1 MSDQTIAPETG
12 APETGA
18 PETGAAETG
27 AQDSKLPFQAEV
39 SRLLDI
45 VANALYSDKEVF
57 LRELISNAADA
68 CDRLRYA
75 AITEPSLTEGGTELA
90 IRLIVDKEARTLT
103 VSDTGIGMNRDEL
116 IENLGT
122 IARSGTSAFLSK
134 LGDAKKDVNL
144 IGQFGVGF
152 YAAFMVADRVEVV
165 SRRAGEAQGWRWLS
179 EGKGEFSVG
188 PVDKTTHGT
197 DITLHLKE
205 GESEFLEE
213 YRLRQI
219 VTRYSD
225 HIAVPIRF
233 GTEADAAN
241 LNHAAALW
249 TRPKSE
255 ITENEYKEF
264 YHHVAHAFDDPWATL
279 HWRAEGV
286 IDYTALLFVPKT
298 KPFDL
303 SDPGRKHGV
312 KLYVRRVFI
321 TEGTEGLI
329 PPYLRFL
336 RGVVESEDLPL
347 NISREML
354 QLSPILSKIRSGVTK
369 RVLSDLAKR
378 AENAEDY
385 AEFWN
390 NFGPVLK
397 EGLYEDH
404 ENRAELFKAAR
415 FRSTAGEGLI
425 SLADYVGRMRPGQE
439 AIYFLT
445 GDNVANLRNS
455 PHVEGFL
462 SRGIEVLLLTD
473 SIDEFWPQMAH
484 EYEGKPL
491 RSVTRAGDDLS
502 KVELLDGKKDE
513 AAEKPSE
520 GETSSLIA
528 LIKLVLGEA
537 VKDVKTSPTLTE
549 SAVRLVA
556 AEGAP
561 DIHLER
567 LLRMHG
573 QLQEKMAHVL
583 EINPGHKLIREMA
596 RRASADGASDALSD
610 RIWLLLDQA
619 RILEGDSVLDPAA
632 FAKRLAGVMEGG
644 I

>member
-12 APETGA
+12 AP
-18 PETGAAETG
+18 ETG

-103 VSDTGIGMNRDEL
+103 VSDAGIGMNRDEL

-134 LGDAKKDVNL
+134 LGEAKKDVNL

-165 SRRAGEAQGWRWLS
+165 SRHAGEPRGWRWVS

-188 PVDKTTHGT
+188 PADKPTHGT

-255 ITENEYKEF
+255 ISENEYTEF

-298 KPFDL
+298 KPFDMA
-303 SDPGRKHGV
+303 DPNRKHGV

-354 QLSPILSKIRSGVTK
+354 QLSPILAKIRSGVTK

-378 AENAEDY
+378 ADKGEDY
-385 AEFWN
+385 AEFWTT
-390 NFGPVLK
+390 FGPILK
-397 EGLYEDH
+397 EGLYEDR
-404 ENRAELFKAAR
+404 ENRTELFKAVR
-415 FRSTAGEGLI
+415 FNSTQGEGLV
-425 SLADYVGRMRPGQE
+425 SLADYVGRMKPDQE

-445 GDNVANLRNS
+445 GDSVASLRNS
-455 PHVEGFL
+455 PHLEGFRA
-462 SRGIEVLLLTD
+462 RGIEVLLLTD
-473 SIDEFWPQMAH
+473 SIDEFWPSVAH
-484 EYEGKPL
+484 DYEGKPL
-491 RSVTRAGDDLS
+491 RSVTRAGEDLA
-502 KVELLDGKKDE
+502 KIKPADETEEDKQE
-513 AAEKPSE
+513 AAPE
-520 GETSSLIA
+520 GEIANLIA
-528 LIKLVLGEA
+528 LAKLTLGEA
-537 VKDVKTSPTLTE
+537 VKDVKVSPTLRE
-549 SAVRLVA
+549 SPVRLVA

-561 DIHLER
+561 DIHLEK

-573 QLQEKMAHVL
+573 QLQQATPHVL
-583 EINPGHKLIREMA
+583 EINPAHPLIRELA
-596 RRASADGASDALSD
+596 KRAGASGASDALSD
-610 RIWLLLDQA
+610 RVWLLLDQA
-619 RILEGDSVLDPAA
+619 RILEGDAVIDATA
-632 FAKRLAGVMEGG
+632 FAKRLSSVLGSGL
-644 I
+644 

>member
-1 MSDQTIAPETG
+1 MTDQQE
-12 APETGA
+12 
-18 PETGAAETG
+18 
-27 AQDSKLPFQAEV
+27 SKLPFQAEV

-75 AITEPSLTEGGTELA
+75 AITRPELLEDGA
-90 IRLIVDKEARTLT
+90 DMGIRLIIDKDARSLT
-103 VSDTGIGMNRDEL
+103 ISDTGIGMNRDEL
-116 IENLGT
+116 IQNLGT
-122 IARSGTSAFLSK
+122 IAKSGTSAFLST
-134 LGDAKKDVNL
+134 LGEAKKDLSL

-152 YAAFMVADRVEVV
+152 YAAFMVADRVAVT
-165 SRRAGEAQGWRWLS
+165 SRHAGEPESWRWAS
-179 EGKGEFSVG
+179 EGKGEFTVASA
-188 PVDKTTHGT
+188 DKSARGT

-205 GESEFLEE
+205 GEEEFLEE
-213 YRLRQI
+213 WRLRQI
-219 VTRYSD
+219 VTKYSD
-225 HIAVPIRF
+225 HISVPIRL
-233 GTEADAAN
+233 GLEADAQN

-255 ITENEYKEF
+255 ITADDYREF
-264 YHHVAHAFDDPWATL
+264 YHHVAHAFDEPWDTL

-298 KPFDL
+298 KPFDMG
-303 SDPGRKHGV
+303 DPNRKHGV
-312 KLYVRRVFI
+312 KLYVKRVFI

-354 QLSPILSKIRSGVTK
+354 QLSPVLAKIKAGVTK
-369 RVLSDLAKR
+369 RVLSELAKR
-378 AENAEDY
+378 AEKPEEY
-385 AEFWN
+385 AEFWAT
-390 NFGPVLK
+390 FGSILK
-397 EGLYEDH
+397 EGLYEDR
-404 ENRAELFKAAR
+404 ENRAELFKAVR

-425 SLADYVGRMRPGQE
+425 SLADYVGRMKPDQE

-445 GDNVANLRNS
+445 GDNPASLQNS
-455 PHVEGFL
+455 PHLEGFR

-473 SIDEFWPQMAH
+473 SIDEFWPSVAH
-484 EYEGKPL
+484 DYEGMPL

-502 KVELLDGKKDE
+502 KISPTEGKEDDKQE
-513 AAEKPSE
+513 TAPE
-520 GETSSLIA
+520 GEIATLIA
-528 LIKLVLGEA
+528 LAKTVLGEA
-537 VKDVKTSPTLTE
+537 VKDVKVSPTLRE

-556 AEGAP
+556 SEGAP
-561 DIHLER
+561 DIHLEK

-573 QLQEKMAHVL
+573 QLQAETPHVL
-583 EINPGHKLIREMA
+583 EINAGHRLIREMA
-596 RRASADGASDALSD
+596 KRAGADGASEALTD

-619 RILEGDSVLDPAA
+619 RILEGDAVLDPNA
-632 FAKRLAGVMEGG
+632 FARRLASVLESG

>member
-1 MSDQTIAPETG
+1 MTEQQE
-12 APETGA
+12 
-18 PETGAAETG
+18 
-27 AQDSKLPFQAEV
+27 SKLPFQAEV

-75 AITEPSLTEGGTELA
+75 AITRPELTEDGAEMG
-90 IRLIVDKEARTLT
+90 IRLIVDKDAKTLT
-103 VSDTGIGMNRDEL
+103 ISDTGIGMNRDEL
-116 IENLGT
+116 IQNLGT
-122 IARSGTSAFLSK
+122 IAKSGTSAFLSA

-165 SRRAGEAQGWRWLS
+165 SRHAGVAEAWRWAS
-179 EGKGEFSVG
+179 EGKGEFSIAGAEKSVR
-188 PVDKTTHGT
+188 GT
-197 DITLHLKE
+197 DITLHLKAD
-205 GESEFLEE
+205 ESEFLDEW
-213 YRLRQI
+213 RLRQI
-219 VTRYSD
+219 VKKYSD
-225 HIAVPIRF
+225 HVAVPIRF
-233 GTEADAAN
+233 GAEADAEN

-255 ITENEYKEF
+255 ITAEEYKEF
-264 YHHVAHAFDDPWATL
+264 YNHVAHAFDDPWATL

-298 KPFDL
+298 KPFDMA
-303 SDPGRKHGV
+303 DPNRKHGV
-312 KLYVRRVFI
+312 KLYVKRVFI

-354 QLSPILSKIRSGVTK
+354 QLSPVLAKIRAGVTK
-369 RVLSDLAKR
+369 RVLNELSKR

-385 AEFWN
+385 AEFWGT
-390 NFGPVLK
+390 FGPILK
-397 EGLYEDH
+397 EGLYEDRD
-404 ENRAELFKAAR
+404 NRAELFKAVR
-415 FRSTAGEGLI
+415 FRSTEGEGLV
-425 SLADYVGRMRPGQE
+425 SLADYIGRMKPDQE
-439 AIYFLT
+439 AIYYLT
-445 GDNVANLRNS
+445 GDNLANLRNS
-455 PHVEGFL
+455 PHLEGFRA
-462 SRGIEVLLLTD
+462 RGIEVLLLTD
-473 SIDEFWPQMAH
+473 SIDEFWPSVAH
-484 EYEGKPL
+484 DYEGKPL

-502 KVELLDGKKDE
+502 KIAPAEGKEDEKTE
-513 AAEKPSE
+513 AAPE
-520 GETSSLIA
+520 GDVANLIA
-528 LIKLVLGEA
+528 LIKLTLGDK
-537 VKDVKTSPTLTE
+537 VKDVKVSPTLRE

-561 DIHLER
+561 DIHLEK

-573 QLQEKMAHVL
+573 QLQEESAHVL
-583 EINPGHKLIREMA
+583 EINAGHRLIKEMA
-596 RRASADGASDALSD
+596 KRAGADGASDALTD

-619 RILEGDSVLDPAA
+619 RILEGDAVLDPNA
-632 FAKRLAGVMEGG
+632 FARRLASVLESG

>member
-1 MSDQTIAPETG
+1 MTTE
-12 APETGA
+12 
-18 PETGAAETG
+18 
-27 AQDSKLPFQAEV
+27 QDAKLPFQAEV

-75 AITEPSLTEGGTELA
+75 AITRPELTEGGPELG
-90 IRLIVDKEARTLT
+90 IRLVVDKEARTLT

-152 YAAFMVADRVEVV
+152 YSAFMVADRVTVV
-165 SRRAGEAQGWRWLS
+165 SRHAGEPQGWRWVS
-179 EGKGEFSVG
+179 EGKGEFSIG
-188 PVDKTTHGT
+188 PAEKPERGT

-205 GESEFLEE
+205 GEDEFLEE
-213 YRLRQI
+213 WRLKQV

-225 HIAVPIRF
+225 HIAFPIRF
-233 GTEADAAN
+233 GTDEKN
-241 LNHAAALW
+241 INHAAALW

-264 YHHVAHAFDDPWATL
+264 YHHVAHAFDEPWATL

-298 KPFDL
+298 RPFDL

-312 KLYVRRVFI
+312 KLYVKRVFI

-354 QLSPILSKIRSGVTK
+354 QLSPILAKIRSGVTK
-369 RVLSDLAKR
+369 RVLGELAKR
-378 AENAEDY
+378 AEKPEEY
-385 AEFWN
+385 AEFWS

-404 ENRAELFKAAR
+404 ENRAELFKAVR
-415 FRSTAGEGLI
+415 FRSTAGEGLV

-439 AIYFLT
+439 AIYYLT
-445 GDNVANLRNS
+445 GDNAASLRHS
-455 PHVEGFL
+455 PHIEGFK

-473 SIDEFWPQMAH
+473 SIDEFWPQIAH
-484 EYEGKPL
+484 EYEGKKL
-491 RSVTRAGDDLS
+491 KSVTRAGDDLA
-502 KVELLDGKKDE
+502 KVELLEDKKDQ
-513 AAEKPSE
+513 AAEKPSD
-520 GETSSLIA
+520 GETATLIA
-528 LIKLVLGEA
+528 LIKTVLDDK
-537 VKDVKTSPTLTE
+537 VKDVRVSPSLTE

-573 QLQEKMAHVL
+573 QAPEATPHVL
-583 EINPGHKLIREMA
+583 EINPGHALIRSMA
-596 RRASADGASDALSD
+596 KRAAQGGASDLLAD
-610 RIWLLLDQA
+610 RIWLLFDQA
-619 RILEGDSVLDPAA
+619 RILEGDTVLDAAA
-632 FAKRLAGVMEGG
+632 FAKRLAGVLEAGV
-644 I
+644 